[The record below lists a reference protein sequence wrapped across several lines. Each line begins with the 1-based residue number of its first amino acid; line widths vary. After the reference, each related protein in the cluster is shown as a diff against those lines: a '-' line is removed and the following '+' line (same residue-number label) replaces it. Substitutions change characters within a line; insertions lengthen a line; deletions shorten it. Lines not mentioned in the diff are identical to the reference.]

1 MYHKNRRSN
10 LFFFLV
16 YINDL
21 PLHTNFDTNLTLAEK
36 SVSNLQNL
44 VNLEMCK
51 IDHWMHAN
59 KLSINST
66 KSQYMLVTK
75 KKIDLDH
82 FKVSSNNSEI
92 KRNECIKYLGVLIDD
107 KLCWKN
113 HINYTC
119 SKISK
124 GCWALQSLKNIL
136 PPNFLID
143 VYHSLIYS
151 HICYC
156 ITCSEC
162 ASKTRL
168 MPLIKL
174 QKRAVFIITYK
185 RYRDHINPLFLDCKL
200 LKIAEIYKLELSKL
214 IFKVH
219 KNILTTSDSTTFIPV
234 STVHHYHTRYRAENF
249 HRKQILKQYM
259 KNLLKFQD

>member
-1 MYHKNRRSN
+1 MRCTTGSTLGPL
-10 LFFFLV
+10 LFLI
-16 YINDL
+16 YTNDL
-21 PLHTNFDTNLTLAEK
+21 PLHTNFKVRLFADDTNLTLAEK
-36 SVSNLQNL
+36 SVSNFQNL

-66 KSQYMLVTK
+66 KSQYMLVTY

-113 HINYTC
+113 HIDYTC

-124 GCWALQSLKNIL
+124 GCWALQNLKNIL
-136 PPNFLID
+136 PSKFLID
-143 VYHSLIYS
+143 VYYSLIYS
-151 HICYC
+151 HLCYC
-156 ITCSEC
+156 ITSWGC
-162 ASKTRL
+162 ASQTRL

-174 QKRAVFIITYK
+174 QKRAVRIITNK
-185 RYRDHINPLFLDCKL
+185 KYRDHTNPLFLDCKL

-214 IFKVH
+214 MFKVH
-219 KNILTTSDSTTFIPV
+219 
-234 STVHHYHTRYRAENF
+234 
-249 HRKQILKQYM
+249 
-259 KNLLKFQD
+259 